1 MKQWSPKGREYSRRD
16 LERAGEPLGECVTM
30 PKIGGGYICGG
41 GGKGSAPP
49 APDYRAA
56 AQEQGAS
63 SKEVTN
69 MQTYANRPTQNT
81 PWGTITWDTG
91 SAIDP
96 GTGQAVTTW
105 TQNYNTS
112 PETRQALA
120 SQLQMQNDRSA
131 LAGSFMDRV
140 SNEYSRPFDWNSM
153 PQRGGNVQG
162 SNFQYMNSIPQLQ
175 TSVGT
180 ESAQRIG
187 TAPQLQ
193 TGVQT
198 QGVQNTMNLSDNGEL
213 QGSSGA
219 DRQRI
224 ENALFERMAPQHQR
238 AQSALDAKL
247 ANQGITAGSEAYKRA
262 QQALGDQQSR
272 ERYDALQTAGQE
284 MSRNAQ
290 IALANRG
297 QLTQEDIAGANL
309 YNTANNQAFNQA
321 LQAGQFGNQALQ
333 SQYGMGLQ
341 GTQANNAAIQQDY
354 AQRLGAGQFG
364 NTALQNQQGLMQNAF
379 GFNNAAQQNA
389 FNQSMQQSQYQNQ
402 LRQAAIAEEMQRR
415 GMSLNEM
422 NALLT
427 GQQVGMQQM
436 PQFNA
441 AQRSEPVQYMQ
452 AAQNQYQANLD
463 AANMANMNANST
475 QQGLFSLGSAGMMAG
490 AMMFSDSRLKKIVRK
505 LGEKNGFG
513 WYLFKYLGSNALHEG
528 AIAQEVQK
536 VKPEAVT
543 QHANGYL
550 MVNYAA
556 LEA

>member
-1 MKQWSPKGREYSRRD
+1 MKQWSPKGREFSRRD
-16 LERAGEPLGECVTM
+16 LERAGEPLGECVTI

-41 GGKGSAPP
+41 GGKGSAPA
-49 APDYRAA
+49 APDYRGA
-56 AQEQGAS
+56 AQEQAAS

-69 MQTYANRPTQNT
+69 IQNWANRPTQNT
-81 PWGTITWDTG
+81 PWGTIDWTAEAAT
-91 SAIDP
+91 DP
-96 GTGQAVTTW
+96 STGQAVTKW

-112 PETRQALA
+112 DATKQALDA
-120 SQLQMQNDRSA
+120 QLQMQNDRSA
-131 LAGSFMDRV
+131 LAGTFMNRV
-140 SNEYSRPFDWNSM
+140 ENEYSRPFDWNSM

-162 SNFQYMNSIPQLQ
+162 SNFQYMNSVPHLQ

-180 ESAQRIG
+180 ENAQRIG
-187 TAPQLQ
+187 TAPNLR
-193 TGVQT
+193 TGLNT
-198 QGVQNTMNLSDNGEL
+198 QGVKNTMNLGDNGEL

-219 DRQRI
+219 ERQRI
-224 ENALFERMAPQHQR
+224 ENALFERMSPQHDRQQ
-238 AQSALDAKL
+238 AALEAKL
-247 ANQGITAGSEAYKRA
+247 ANQGITAGSEAYNRA
-262 QQALGDQQSR
+262 RQELGDQQSR

-309 YNTANNQAFNQA
+309 YNQANNQLFNQD
-321 LQAGQFGNQALQ
+321 LQAGQFGNQALA
-333 SQYGMGLQ
+333 SQYGLGLQ

-364 NTALQNQQGLMQNAF
+364 NTAMQNQQGLMQNAF

-422 NALLT
+422 NALLS
-427 GQQVGMQQM
+427 GQQVSMQQM

-452 AAQNQYQANLD
+452 AAQNQYQAD
-463 AANMANMNANST
+463 
-475 QQGLFSLGSAGMMAG
+475 
-490 AMMFSDSRLKKIVRK
+490 RK
-505 LGEKNGFG
+505 
-513 WYLFKYLGSNALHEG
+513 S
-528 AIAQEVQK
+528 V
-536 VKPEAVT
+536 V
-543 QHANGYL
+543 
-550 MVNYAA
+550 
-556 LEA
+556 